1 MASPI
6 PSMPLA
12 FASVA
17 QSAYKANLD
26 NFEYLN
32 MLNILNSEKVNAMAY
47 SDYTWEKK
55 CLEIKVKKYNHRLQS
70 TSIGNVSL
78 TKAVC
83 MLPSFS
89 LNLLFRMKLV
99 EMKKAKI
106 FTLAAETEFRSCIT
120 SVLVN
125 FPRTLL
131 GVTRRS

>member
-12 FASVA
+12 LASVA

-47 SDYTWEKK
+47 SKYTWEKK

-70 TSIGNVSL
+70 TFAYKSS
-78 TKAVC
+78 
-83 MLPSFS
+83 M
-89 LNLLFRMKLV
+89 
-99 EMKKAKI
+99 
-106 FTLAAETEFRSCIT
+106 
-120 SVLVN
+120 
-125 FPRTLL
+125 LL
-131 GVTRRS
+131 GPTFP